1 MKKLR
6 GEAYKCCSP
15 GAGTTIRAR
24 DTKDAKLE
32 VISMIEKVLKNA
44 HPGQIIALVIL
55 LGLLVFF
62 LKDSGI
68 TDILIVIGAAVIM
81 GLILVPWSEVEAFDR
96 EDIIDWKLINRLS
109 NKGE

>member
-1 MKKLR
+1 MWSLKN
-6 GEAYKCCSP
+6 
-15 GAGTTIRAR
+15 
-24 DTKDAKLE
+24 AKLE
-32 VISMIEKVLKNA
+32 VISIIKKVWKNA

-68 TDILIVIGAAVIM
+68 TEILIVVGGAVIM

-109 NKGE
+109 NKDE